1 MIHNFADPLIIRIC
15 CTYATPIILSETLS
29 HIITNMSVIKSST
42 TVHTPTAQKIVADV
56 VHDLVD
62 AVEAAEIPRV
72 VNKKRSLD
80 SDMMTKIMVVKC
92 DEYTV

>member
-1 MIHNFADPLIIRIC
+1 
-15 CTYATPIILSETLS
+15 
-29 HIITNMSVIKSST
+29 MSVIKSST